1 MNWQKKLGWIAS
13 ALMLASAMVGGI
25 VGGIVSGAAHAQ
37 TRDKVILMLNWY
49 NYGEHAP
56 FYYGVDKGLYR
67 DEGLDLEIQEGRGS
81 GVTIQAVAAGSAQ
94 FGYADV
100 GTMMKATAKGAPA
113 KAVGI
118 LLQKSPMSAMGFAD
132 KNITK
137 PADMVGKTVAVTP
150 GDSLSQMWPVFLKVN
165 KIDASQVKTIAG
177 DATTKR
183 NAVVNGQADLLL
195 GNANDQKPIIEE
207 QTGKPMRAVLFADF
221 GVNTINAGIVASKD
235 LIAKNPDLVKR
246 FMRASM
252 KSVEG
257 AVKAPDEAVAA
268 MLKINPKAGNPKTL
282 RVSLDATI
290 PLYHT
295 AETEKARPF
304 QVQMKDVA
312 STLDMM
318 VQYGG
323 IEPATRGKP
332 EDYYTPEFVQ

>member
-1 MNWQKKLGWIAS
+1 MSWIKRIAIAVS
-13 ALMLASAMVGGI
+13 VTLLAAGL
-25 VGGIVSGAAHAQ
+25 AQAQ

-56 FYYGVDKGLYR
+56 FYYGVDKGLYQA
-67 DEGLDLEIQEGRGS
+67 EGIDLEIQEGRGS
-81 GVTIQAVAAGSAQ
+81 GVTVQAVAAGSAQ

-113 KAVGI
+113 KAVGV
-118 LLQKSPMSAMGFAD
+118 LLQKSPQSVMGFAD
-132 KNITK
+132 KNIMK
-137 PADMVGKTVAVTP
+137 PSDVVGKTVAVTP
-150 GDSLSQMWPVFLKVN
+150 GDALSQLWPVFLKVN
-165 KIDASQVKTIAG
+165 KIEASQVKQLAG

-195 GNANDQKPIIEE
+195 GNVNDQKPIIEE
-207 QTGKPMRAVLFADF
+207 QTGKPMRAILFADY
-221 GVNTINAGIVASKD
+221 GVNTINAGIIASKD

-252 KSVEG
+252 KAVEG

-268 MLKINPKAGNPKTL
+268 MLKINPKAGNSKTL
-282 RVSLDATI
+282 RVSFDATI

-295 AETEKARPF
+295 AETEKMRPF
-304 QVQMKDVA
+304 QVQMKDVTT
-312 STLDMM
+312 TLDMM

-323 IEPATRGKP
+323 IDPATHGKP